1 MQYQQN
7 SWVPLVAVLVP
18 VVIFLVWMIYRA
30 TLGRRVRPTLPDLE
44 PGVESQSS
52 VPPRGPATSPAP
64 FYGKTPAES
73 TTGNGVAGLSVVPD
87 GAPQVVSL
95 PKCPGCDEEFDPG
108 DGLFRRR
115 GEFCETC
122 EPIERSIDH
131 EFENRMEFE
140 QTSFQVAQN
149 AKRQNWNRV
158 GKLRKIRQV
167 RLAEKERDQEEQKK
181 LEAEL
186 TKLRAFRGES

>member
-1 MQYQQN
+1 M
-7 SWVPLVAVLVP
+7 
-18 VVIFLVWMIYRA
+18 
-30 TLGRRVRPTLPDLE
+30 
-44 PGVESQSS
+44 
-52 VPPRGPATSPAP
+52 
-64 FYGKTPAES
+64 
-73 TTGNGVAGLSVVPD
+73 
-87 GAPQVVSL
+87 
-95 PKCPGCDEEFDPG
+95 
-108 DGLFRRR
+108 FRRR